1 MRLAERFDHPQYST
15 TLRKGRSRDDLCN
28 RMVAYDAPPEKGLLA
43 QWAVRGLCLP
53 GPLVDAVVT
62 EGVRTWQRVRVIER
76 LQADGALQPG
86 QDTLRTGS
94 LRIRRQRVRAVTTSH
109 VRGLVPW
116 FLAA

>member
-28 RMVAYDAPPEKGLLA
+28 RMVANDAPPEKGLLA

-76 LQADGALQPG
+76 L
-86 QDTLRTGS
+86 
-94 LRIRRQRVRAVTTSH
+94 
-109 VRGLVPW
+109 
-116 FLAA
+116 